1 MLKNA
6 QNPFKPIFGKTP
18 PILIGREPMIEE
30 YISSLDSYLY
40 DDRITTLFVGQRG
53 MGKTVVLNEISKRA
67 AEKGWVSVDVS
78 MSESLLENVFDR
90 LRIEARAHLSS
101 QKSKLTG
108 VTLNVMGFGAG
119 VSTDAHQE
127 DFSAMTKISLIV
139 EELSKKDVGV
149 LFTIDEAMSKFAA
162 LREFASNYQLLLRK
176 DFKVGCVIAGLPF
189 EISGLINDDVLT
201 FLRRANR
208 VVLSRV
214 DIDDVAIAYVKV
226 FDENGENLPF
236 DIARVAAEKTQG
248 YPYLVQLLGSILWD
262 TSGSGKT
269 TEQEVIFAAEVA
281 RRKMYQNVIEPMA
294 TDLTKKERAFVTA
307 MAGLE
312 QPSAVSDIADA
323 MGLKQTDVAQYRKQL
338 IDKYFV
344 YSPARGT
351 LDFVLPYSKEYL
363 LEETS

>member
-1 MLKNA
+1 MAKKAL
-6 QNPFKPIFGKTP
+6 NPFKPIFGKTP
-18 PILIGREPMIEE
+18 PILIGREPMIDE

-67 AEKGWVSVDVS
+67 AEKGWLSVDVS
-78 MSESLLENVFDR
+78 MSENLLANVYDR
-90 LRIEARAHLSS
+90 LRIEARSHLSA

-108 VTLNVMGFGAG
+108 LTLNVMGFGAG
-119 VSTDAHQE
+119 ASTDAHQE
-127 DFSAMTKISLIV
+127 DFLTMTKIGLIV
-139 EELSKKDVGV
+139 EELTKKDVGV
-149 LFTIDEAMSKFAA
+149 LFTIDEARSKSEA

-208 VVLSRV
+208 MVLSRV
-214 DIDDVAIAYVKV
+214 NIDDVAIAYVKV
-226 FDENGENLPF
+226 FDENGERLPF
-236 DIARVAAEKTQG
+236 DVARLVAEKTQG
-248 YPYLVQLLGSILWD
+248 YPYLIQLLGSIFWD
-262 TSGSGKT
+262 ISDSSNT
-269 TEQEVIFAAEVA
+269 TEQEVLLASEVA

-294 TDLTKKERAFVTA
+294 TELTKKERMFVTA

-312 QPSAVSDIADA
+312 QPSAVSDIASA

-351 LDFVLPYSKEYL
+351 LDFVLPFSKEYL
-363 LEETS
+363 LEEPR